1 MFAPYRSNATAY
13 RNLGVETAIAAATP
27 HKLIAMLFDGAEE
40 QLTKAGSAM
49 AANDYAAK
57 GEAITRVI
65 RIIDE
70 GLRACL
76 DDRGGDLTTNLRTL
90 YTYILS
96 RLLKASRDNDPALLE
111 EVRRLLEQVSTAW
124 TQIGP
129 GRQPVAGSTVQRATM
144 AVR

>member
-13 RNLGVETAIAAATP
+13 RQLGVETAVATATP
-27 HKLIAMLFDGAEE
+27 HKLIAMLFDGATEH
-40 QLTKAGSAM
+40 LTRAASAM
-49 AANDYAAK
+49 ATGDISGK
-57 GEAITRVI
+57 GEAISRVI

-76 DDRGGDLTTNLRTL
+76 DDRGGDLAANLRAL
-90 YTYILS
+90 YTYSLA

-111 EVRRLLEQVSTAW
+111 EVRGLLDQISTAW
-124 TQIGP
+124 SQIAPERTDSRTRAP
-129 GRQPVAGSTVQRATM
+129 GAAYA